1 MNTDPRRPVQNK
13 TAQKPAAKAPQ
24 KAAVKAPQKAAPAV
38 HRKRR

>member
-24 KAAVKAPQKAAPAV
+24 KAAVKPFISFGIAKV
-38 HRKRR
+38 GIIS